1 VIRWLPRLV
10 ARLPLPVHGKLLFAF
25 LAIVGLLIAVGA
37 VGLQVLSGVNRRA
50 EDMVKLQR
58 KIAAYRQLQHD
69 TTSQLYGVSSALL
82 VPDDRTLEATLR
94 QLNQFGYDLDR
105 LAFVAQDEVELFGRV
120 REDYEEFIKIV
131 TQVIEL
137 IRAGQGPAGRE
148 LQLSR
153 AGPLADRLER
163 LTNELVNKAEADMV
177 ASIETSQ
184 DAYVTSQRVVVGFAV
199 GSILLALLLGYGIS
213 WSVIGPVQQMDVR
226 LREIA
231 GGDFAKRVEVS
242 NRDELG
248 TLAAN
253 LNRMSDELGR
263 LYRQLEAASRHKS
276 EFLASMSHE
285 LRTPLNAIIG
295 FSRLVMRRSRDVL
308 PIRQYE
314 NLEKILISAEHLL
327 ALINDVLDLSKIEA
341 GRVEIRPVAFDIE
354 PLVDLCLRTVEP
366 LVKSE
371 RVHLVKAIETDLP
384 RLHTDEDKVKQILIN
399 LLSNAIKFTDEG
411 TITVTVARRGHDV
424 TLAVADSG
432 IGIPTDKLDLIFEEF
447 RQVDST
453 NTRKHGGTGLGLA
466 ISRRFA
472 RLLGGDLTVVST
484 PEMGSVFTLRIP
496 PRYEVGPVIA
506 RAGAPAPD
514 DPHLRPEGGG
524 RLVLAIDDDPDA
536 IYLLQENLAEAGY
549 RVVGALSGEE
559 GLRKAK
565 DFLPFAITLDITMP
579 QRNGWEVLHDLKTD
593 PATRDIPVI
602 VVSIVD
608 SKELGYRLGA
618 ADYLLKPFN
627 REAIVGTLTRLP
639 SRQGRL
645 LVVDDDP
652 RVVDLVRQFLEGE
665 PYEVVSAVDGEQ
677 ALVTIAHRPPDIILL
692 DLLMPGVGGFAVIE
706 HLQQSAH
713 GRAIPVIVLTAKQLE
728 PAERAWLEQ
737 SVVKIVQKLGLD
749 RDTFLRDLQ
758 HALSTCSRRAE
769 LKM

>member
-1 VIRWLPRLV
+1 VIGWLPRLV

-37 VGLQVLSGVNRRA
+37 AGLQVLSGVNRRA

-177 ASIETSQ
+177 ASIEASQ
-184 DAYVTSQRVVVGFAV
+184 DAYVTSQRVVIGFAV

-248 TLAAN
+248 ALAAN

-308 PIRQYE
+308 PTRQYE

-341 GRVEIRPVAFDIE
+341 GRVEVRPVAFDIE
-354 PLVDLCLRTVEP
+354 ALVDLCLRTVEP

-453 NTRKHGGTGLGLA
+453 NTRKRGGTGLGLA

-472 RLLGGDLTVVST
+472 RLLGGDLTVTST
-484 PEMGSVFTLRIP
+484 PEAGSVFTLRLP
-496 PRYEVGPVIA
+496 PRYEAGPPVT
-506 RAGAPAPD
+506 RASAPTPP
-514 DPHLRPEGGG
+514 DPHVRPEGG
-524 RLVLAIDDDPDA
+524 RIVLAIDDDPDA

-549 RVVGALSGEE
+549 RVVGALGADE
-559 GLRKAK
+559 GLRKAR
-565 DFLPFAITLDITMP
+565 DLLPFAITLDITMP
-579 QRNGWEVLHDLKTD
+579 QRNGWEVLHDLKSD
-593 PATRDIPVI
+593 PTTRNIPVI

-627 REAIVGTLTRLP
+627 REAIVDTLARLP

-665 PYEVVSAVDGEQ
+665 PYEVVSAVDGEE
-677 ALVTIAHRPPDIILL
+677 ALKAIARRPPDIILL
-692 DLLMPGVGGFAVIE
+692 DLLMPGVDGFAVIE
-706 HLQQSAH
+706 HLHKSAR
-713 GRAIPVIVLTAKQLE
+713 GRAIPIIVLTAKQLE
-728 PAERAWLEQ
+728 SAERVWLEQ

-758 HALSTCSRRAE
+758 DALGTCSRRTA
-769 LKM
+769 